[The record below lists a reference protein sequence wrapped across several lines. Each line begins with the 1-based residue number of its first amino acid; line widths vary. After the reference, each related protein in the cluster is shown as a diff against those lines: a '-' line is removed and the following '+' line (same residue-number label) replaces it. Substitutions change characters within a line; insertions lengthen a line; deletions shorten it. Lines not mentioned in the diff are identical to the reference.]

1 MDSARP
7 ATARAQRRT
16 IAIFAVALVLAS
28 GSAAEGATAIEGTFE
43 SSLSGWKPVASTLAL
58 RTGGAVGDGYVRA
71 SGPSAST
78 YGLQNSQGVTTVKGM
93 AYTAG
98 AWVRTPKRRAK
109 VCLVLQERNTRKVV
123 ASARSC
129 RTALTTWSTFAP
141 LRYTARGTGNRLFVS
156 VLQSSARAADVLD
169 VDAVLVRDSRD
180 LIAPS
185 DVADLTM
192 TDATA
197 STMSVAWSPASD
209 DVGVSGYGIYLD
221 GELLSS
227 STSTAY
233 TLEGLPCGTTFVVG
247 VDAFDGGGN
256 RSSVSTI
263 AAQSAACPS
272 APVNLVR
279 PSIAGTPLE
288 GQTLTA
294 SPGMWTG
301 EPTLSFTWLRCEA
314 SGGGCS
320 PLSAASTTYTL
331 GAADL
336 GSTVRVVV
344 TATNGAGS
352 TDAESDPTALV
363 EAPVACSA
371 YAGPNGNDAGTGT
384 LSSPFRT
391 AQRLVNDLA
400 AGERGCLLAGTYVG
414 NVAFS
419 AVNVTLMSAPGSR
432 ALLRGYIWVKDSADG
447 VTLSDLDVDG
457 HDVAPITVQVQG
469 DRAILRR
476 LNITNR
482 NKLNS
487 NNTGSCVLLGIV
499 TAPAVDPVVE
509 QSRIHNCGG
518 GNGGHDH
525 AIYTEFTRRAVI
537 RNNYLYDNPG
547 FGISMYPDTQNAL
560 IEHNVIDGNGYENRG
575 NVTFSGEE
583 AGGEYDRDYASSNN
597 ILRRNII
604 SNARA
609 RYNVDSYFPSLQP
622 RGNLVSR
629 NCVWNAPFGNFGGR
643 SGYRLSLNLIAP
655 PNFRNRAAKDF
666 RLRAVSRCRG
676 KGPTVS
682 PIG

>member
-1 MDSARP
+1 VGPAPP
-7 ATARAQRRT
+7 ATARAQRRI
-16 IAIFAVALVLAS
+16 IAVVVALVLAS
-28 GSAAEGATAIEGTFE
+28 ASTAEAATAIEGSFE

-78 YGLQNSQGVTTVKGM
+78 YGLQNAQGVATVKGM

-129 RTALTTWSTFAP
+129 RTALTTWSTFAT
-141 LRYTARGTGNRLFVS
+141 LRYVARGTGNRLFVS
-156 VLQSSARAADVLD
+156 VVQSSARAADVLD

-185 DVADLTM
+185 AVTGVTV
-192 TDATA
+192 TDATT
-197 STMSVAWSPASD
+197 STVSVAWSPAPD
-209 DVGVSGYGIYLD
+209 DVGVAGYGIYLD
-221 GELLSS
+221 GQLRAS

-233 TLEGLPCGTTFVVG
+233 TWEGLPCGLTFVVG
-247 VDAFDGGGN
+247 VDAFDGSGN
-256 RSSVSTI
+256 RSSVTTI
-263 AAQSAACPS
+263 TAQSAACPS
-272 APVNLVR
+272 APMNLVR

-301 EPTLSFTWLRCEA
+301 EPTLAFTWLRCEA

-331 GAADL
+331 GAADV

-363 EAPVACSA
+363 EAAVACSA
-371 YAGPNGNDAGTGT
+371 YAAPNGSDAGTGT

-419 AVNVTLMSAPGSR
+419 ADNVTLMSAPGSR
-432 ALLRGYIWVKDSADG
+432 ALLRGYIWIKDSADG

-469 DRAILRR
+469 DRATLRR

-499 TAPAVDPVVE
+499 TAPAVDPLVE
-509 QSRIHNCGG
+509 QSRIHHCGG

-525 AIYTEFTRRAVI
+525 AIYTEFTRRALI

-575 NVTFSGEE
+575 NVTFSGEA
-583 AGGEYDRDYASSNN
+583 AGGEYDRDYASDNNLLRNN
-597 ILRRNII
+597 IVAN
-604 SNARA
+604 SRA
-609 RYNVDSYFPSLQP
+609 RYNIDSYYPTIQP
-622 RGNLVSR
+622 GGNLVTN
-629 NCVWNAPFGNFGGR
+629 NCVWNAPWGNTTSDGGFAYVANVDR
-643 SGYRLSLNLIAP
+643 DPL
-655 PNFRNRAAKDF
+655 FVDRAAKDF
-666 RLRAVSRCRG
+666 RLQDGSPCAGMGPIEAV
-676 KGPTVS
+676 VD
-682 PIG
+682 